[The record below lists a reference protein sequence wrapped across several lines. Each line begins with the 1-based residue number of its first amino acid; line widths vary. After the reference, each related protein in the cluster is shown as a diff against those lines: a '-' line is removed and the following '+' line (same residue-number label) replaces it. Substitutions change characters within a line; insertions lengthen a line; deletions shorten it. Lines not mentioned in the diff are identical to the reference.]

1 MGINVGDLAKSVNEI
16 LSEYADDVNEGVKV
30 SAQEVGKQTVKQLR
44 ATSPKPKGR
53 KAKYARSWRQKTTQD
68 RLGNT
73 QTIVYNDKHWRLTHL
88 LENGHFNR
96 DGSFT
101 KGRPHIKP
109 AEDMAVEAFVKEVEK
124 NI

>member
-1 MGINVGDLAKSVNEI
+1 MGINIDELAKSVNEI
-16 LSEYADDVNEGVKV
+16 LSEYADDINEGIKV
-30 SAQEVGKQTVKQLR
+30 SAQEVGKQTVKQLK
-44 ATSPKPKGR
+44 ATSPKGR
-53 KAKYARSWRQKTTQD
+53 SAKYARSWRQKTTQD

-73 QTIVYNDKHWRLTHL
+73 QTVVYNEKRGQLTHL

-101 KGRPHIKP
+101 RGRPHIKP

-124 NI
+124 IV